1 MNNVVEIFRPHRIVP
16 VVVANSLSEGIG
28 IGSALAAGG
37 IPIAEVT
44 FRTPVAADVMAALVE
59 RGEVLVGAGTVTTA
73 EQVDIAAAVGARF
86 LVSPGLSMA
95 VADRAREHGIPLIPG
110 AVTATEVQN
119 AIAHGFTTL
128 KFFPAESSG
137 SIAAVRALAA
147 PFGDVSFV
155 PTGGIGAGNAS
166 DYLAEPCVAAVGGS
180 WMLPRTAIAEG
191 DWKTITSL
199 TSLAVGS
206 ETTTHA

>member
-37 IPIAEVT
+37 LPIAEVT
-44 FRTPVAADVMAALVE
+44 FRTPVAADVMAALVK
-59 RGEVLVGAGTVTTA
+59 RGEVLVGAGTVTTP
-73 EQVDIAAAVGARF
+73 EHVDIAAAVGARF

-95 VADRAREHGIPLIPG
+95 VAERAREHGIPLIPG

-119 AIAHGFTTL
+119 AIALGFTTL

-137 SIAAVRALAA
+137 GIAAVRALAA

-155 PTGGIGAGNAS
+155 PTGGIGTDTAS

-180 WMLPRTAIAEG
+180 WMLPRTAIAQG
-191 DWKTITSL
+191 DWNTITDL
-199 TSLAVGS
+199 TTRAVS
-206 ETTTHA
+206 QQVSATP